1 MQGTLNYIIITNTSY
16 ICAKNG
22 NNMYINRR
30 GYMKRNI
37 PKTIAVTIILSLCL
51 VLVPQ
56 SSAVECSLAYQAVNF
71 NQAVISASNVNFR
84 TGPAT
89 TFDIICKLQK
99 GERVTVMGKL
109 GDWYAVYYGKNGRV
123 GAINKDYVK
132 AAQNEVQNVSTKPAT
147 QNNTKSDSKN
157 TQNSSG
163 TNKTNSESAKNN
175 TTINSQASTKQEIE
189 KPVEGILP
197 DEQSLLDMIN
207 SERTKKGLAALKFDA
222 DLVNVARLK
231 AIDMDRNNYFKHDSP
246 YYGTPFDMMKKEGVK
261 FTMAGENI
269 AGNTELSGAL
279 KAWMDESSNN
289 LFNGKFTH
297 TGIGIVD
304 STTYGKIFV
313 VMFIKKG

>member
-1 MQGTLNYIIITNTSY
+1 
-16 ICAKNG
+16 
-22 NNMYINRR
+22 
-30 GYMKRNI
+30 MKRKI
-37 PKTIAVTIILSLCL
+37 TKIIAVTIILSLCL
-51 VLVPQ
+51 VLIPQ
-56 SSAVECSLAYQAVNF
+56 SSTVECSLAYQAVNF

-99 GERVTVMGKL
+99 GERITVMGKL

-132 AAQNEVQNVSTKPAT
+132 AVQNEVQNVSTKPAT
-147 QNNTKSDSKN
+147 QNNTKSESKK
-157 TQNSSG
+157 TQNSTV
-163 TNKTNSESAKNN
+163 TNKTSSENAKNN
-175 TTINSQASTKQEIE
+175 TTISSQAGTSKQEIE
-189 KPVEGILP
+189 KPVDGILP

-207 SERTKKGLAALKFDA
+207 NERTKKGLAALRFDA

-246 YYGTPFDMMKKEGVK
+246 YYGSPFDMMKKEGVK

-279 KAWMDESSNN
+279 KAWMDESGNN

>member
-1 MQGTLNYIIITNTSY
+1 MNKSISRIIVT
-16 ICAKNG
+16 
-22 NNMYINRR
+22 
-30 GYMKRNI
+30 
-37 PKTIAVTIILSLCL
+37 TIILSLCL
-51 VLVPQ
+51 VLIPQ
-56 SSAVECSLAYQAVNF
+56 ASDVECSLAYQAVSF

-123 GAINKDYVK
+123 GAISKDYVK
-132 AAQNEVQNVSTKPAT
+132 AVQNEVQNVSTKPT
-147 QNNTKSDSKN
+147 EQKNTKSDSKSA
-157 TQNSSG
+157 QNSSDLS
-163 TNKTNSESAKNN
+163 KANSEKAKN
-175 TTINSQASTKQEIE
+175 TATINAQASTIKQEVE
-189 KPVEGILP
+189 KTVEGILP

-207 SERTKKGLAALKFDA
+207 NERTKKGLAALKFDA

-246 YYGTPFDMMKKEGVK
+246 YYGSPFDMMKKEGVK

-297 TGIGIVD
+297 TGIGIVN
-304 STTYGKIFV
+304 SNTYGKIFV